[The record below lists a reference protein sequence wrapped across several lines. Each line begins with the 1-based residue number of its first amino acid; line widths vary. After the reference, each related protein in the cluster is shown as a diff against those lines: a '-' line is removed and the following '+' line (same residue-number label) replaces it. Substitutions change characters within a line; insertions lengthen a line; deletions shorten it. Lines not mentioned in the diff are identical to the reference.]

1 MTELEKKGKK
11 QEKVTENKR
20 MIFREFAREIGCRI
34 IIEKGL
40 PQCLDKEL
48 KHVGSGVYVQL
59 RRRGEFYIGESID
72 VLERQKEHL
81 ANGVKLS
88 GLAVLQVNITD
99 RNRRKQLET
108 AVIAAAQR
116 KGLWLANI
124 SKLRLAEELN
134 KQEREKA
141 IGDAIKRI
149 EMNDAKAVFEFGL
162 GGWLVTLD
170 KAKARATPRDWEKYL
185 NFKAS
190 VLHYPALV
198 ALSMF
203 VRRVIAFPEKTYGKT
218 WCIGMNA
225 TGCPGPEWLW
235 VKTQQGKVFE
245 VRVVQTED
253 DSVLRTV
260 FWIER
265 TKLDVL
271 VERCEGKNAAIRTR
285 LGIASGRFDFV
296 RSYVDGKDDTAV
308 LTSIYWQRKPEQVA
322 LELDLEQ
329 GLEFMQSRTGAALM
343 AECPEVMTEK
353 EVGEGFRLGRLLF

>member
-1 MTELEKKGKK
+1 MTKSENKDKSQGKI
-11 QEKVTENKR
+11 TENKR
-20 MIFREFAREIGCRI
+20 MVFREFAREIGCRI
-34 IIEKGL
+34 IIEKDL
-40 PQCLDKEL
+40 PDCLSKEL
-48 KHVGSGVYVQL
+48 EQVGSGVYVQL
-59 RRRGEFYIGESID
+59 RRRGEFYVGESID

-81 ANGVKLS
+81 ANGVKLA
-88 GLAVLQVNITD
+88 GLAVLPVSILD
-99 RNRRKQLET
+99 RDRRKKLET

-116 KGLWLANI
+116 KGLRLANI
-124 SKLRLAEELN
+124 SKINLAEELN
-134 KQEREKA
+134 RREREKA
-141 IGDAIKRI
+141 INKAIRRI
-149 EMNDAKAVFEFGL
+149 EINDAKAVFEFGL
-162 GGWLVTLD
+162 GGWLATVD

-190 VLHYPALV
+190 SLHYAALV

-225 TGCPGPEWLW
+225 TGCPGPEWLT

-245 VRVVQTED
+245 VKVVQTED

-265 TKLDVL
+265 TKLDVF
-271 VERCEGKNAAIRTR
+271 VERCEGKNAAIQMR
-285 LGIASGRFDFV
+285 LGIVSGKFDFT
-296 RSYVDGKDDTAV
+296 RSYIDLKTETAV
-308 LTSIYWQRKPEQVA
+308 KTHMYWQRKPEQVA

-329 GLEFMQSRTGAALM
+329 GLEFMQSCTGAALL
-343 AECPEVMTEK
+343 AGCPEVMTEK